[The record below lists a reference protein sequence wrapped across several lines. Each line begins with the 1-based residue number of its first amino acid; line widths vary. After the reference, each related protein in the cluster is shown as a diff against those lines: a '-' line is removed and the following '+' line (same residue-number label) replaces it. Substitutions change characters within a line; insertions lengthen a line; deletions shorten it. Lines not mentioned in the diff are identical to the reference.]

1 VWRHESLGL
10 AYHPDIAVYG
20 FTINDIEGPHYI
32 KSVNA
37 KHRPVGLENSPFA
50 LWRVVGHGYVALRE
64 RWLPPVGTYAYELA
78 QNYFDNPAAWADFTA
93 VLDRL
98 RDIDTQHGI
107 CTVMLIHTHLV
118 TLNALHP
125 FVQIYNKVAAAGR
138 ERGFLV
144 IPSLPAF
151 LGRKDKDLWVSASD
165 PHPNAEGHR
174 ILAETLVAGLAALP
188 ETCWETGDRPPSP

>member
-93 VLDRL
+93 VL
-98 RDIDTQHGI
+98 
-107 CTVMLIHTHLV
+107 
-118 TLNALHP
+118 HP